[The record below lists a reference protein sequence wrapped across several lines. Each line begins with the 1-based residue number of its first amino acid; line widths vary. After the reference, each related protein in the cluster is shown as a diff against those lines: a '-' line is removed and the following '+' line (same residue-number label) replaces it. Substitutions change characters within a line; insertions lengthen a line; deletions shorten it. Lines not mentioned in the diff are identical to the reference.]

1 MKATEYK
8 GSWWNYWLNWLIKNN
23 DNKLVDS
30 LDYQNLEV
38 IEEAPELR
46 KEVGVVCGDTKSSL
60 RAAIGCMA
68 IS

>member
-1 MKATEYK
+1 MKATEYQ

-38 IEEAPELR
+38 IEEAPGSYVR
-46 KEVGVVCGDTKSSL
+46 K
-60 RAAIGCMA
+60 
-68 IS
+68 

>member
-23 DNKLVDS
+23 NKLVDS

-38 IEEAPELR
+38 IEEAPGSYVR
-46 KEVGVVCGDTKSSL
+46 K
-60 RAAIGCMA
+60 
-68 IS
+68 

>member
-23 DNKLVDS
+23 NNKLVDS

-38 IEEAPELR
+38 IEEAPGSYVR
-46 KEVGVVCGDTKSSL
+46 K
-60 RAAIGCMA
+60 
-68 IS
+68 